1 MIDLLSRAELV
12 SYFRTEEY
20 ADEIADIISNF
31 PPADH
36 LPGVAQQPTVALRE
50 TIKEGVRLINVA
62 FGELAAG
69 ASRYCP
75 RHERDKFE
83 ANFYAP
89 AREWLN
95 AANAALAAPPPAVPV
110 ETKHFAELV
119 DAGIRH
125 AEGLTA
131 QLAKPDWVPR
141 RSHIEQAR
149 NSIAKLAG
157 MLKSVCRLSAEISGQ
172 EG

>member
-1 MIDLLSRAELV
+1 M
-12 SYFRTEEY
+12 
-20 ADEIADIISNF
+20 ADQNN
-31 PPADH
+31 P
-36 LPGVAQQPTVALRE
+36 LGVAQQPTVALRE

-95 AANAALAAPPPAVPV
+95 AANAALAAQAPAAPV
-110 ETKHFAELV
+110 EVSDASYCPYCDLEHELHE
-119 DAGIRH
+119 DAQGFH
-125 AEGLTA
+125 
-131 QLAKPDWVPR
+131 
-141 RSHIEQAR
+141 HIVKGER
-149 NSIAKLAG
+149 
-157 MLKSVCRLSAEISGQ
+157 VE
-172 EG
+172 